1 MKTGFEEI
9 DKTIDLDKSKII
21 VIGGKSDIAK
31 TALALNIASNVAFQ
45 NKGVLIF
52 SLEMSKEQLV
62 NRLVASDALVENKKI
77 RENNFNDEEWKK
89 VVESVSKIKETKI
102 FIDDTMNISI
112 QEILEK
118 IRKIKTKESINLIII
133 DELQL
138 VTDNEVTYKINKKE
152 RILKILKE
160 LSKELNVPILITYS
174 LESLDKITDSN
185 VLLNEIC
192 KEDEETQ
199 YIDNKI
205 LLCKKKNSFDVKV
218 LISDRKSNSIN
229 NFELSYLLE
238 YCKYI
243 NK

>member
-1 MKTGFEEI
+1 M
-9 DKTIDLDKSKII
+9 DKSKII

-89 VVESVSKIKETKI
+89 VVESVNKIKETKI

-138 VTDNEVTYKINKKE
+138 VTDNEVTYKINKK
-152 RILKILKE
+152 
-160 LSKELNVPILITYS
+160 
-174 LESLDKITDSN
+174 
-185 VLLNEIC
+185 
-192 KEDEETQ
+192 
-199 YIDNKI
+199 
-205 LLCKKKNSFDVKV
+205 
-218 LISDRKSNSIN
+218 
-229 NFELSYLLE
+229 
-238 YCKYI
+238 
-243 NK
+243 